1 MQPIYNLHEL
11 LMVILFPSTLE
22 YHEVSYVAALSLPSF
37 FNSRS
42 ITANRPRYLYIIR
55 QKVILS
61 FNLQYYKSS
70 TEMML
75 FCYILTILY
84 II

>member
-1 MQPIYNLHEL
+1 MQPIYNLYEL
-11 LMVILFPSTLE
+11 LMVILFPSALK
-22 YHEVSYVAALSLPSF
+22 YHEVSSVTALTLPSF

-42 ITANRPRYLYIIR
+42 ITANHPRYLYMIR

-61 FNLQYYKSS
+61 FNLQYYKSA
-70 TEMML
+70 TEIVL